1 MKLSDSEQKRVDIEL
16 EQYRTRLEQMVEEKS
31 KDLIAI
37 QEDLEATNRR
47 QALFIKVLQILQ
59 LEADIPKAMNMALAE
74 IGRYTGVDRLA
85 TWENHLDG
93 VTYGCTYEWCNEG
106 IEPAI
111 DYLRSMTIEAGKPW
125 FDMLEK
131 DNIIC
136 TSDIYSLDP
145 FITQMLEVQGV
156 KAIAVF
162 PLSQL
167 GVHFGF
173 LSFNFCWNKQWDEK
187 DVELMSQI
195 SQIVSTATKRW
206 QVETSLHQSQ
216 RTMQKV
222 LDNINTNIFV
232 CDYDSLKVLFA
243 NKPFREE
250 AGQVPD
256 NAECWRMLNAGLDG
270 VCKHCPKPHLLDA
283 DRKPTGVHFWED
295 YNPSTNRWYTI
306 QSTVLRWLDGR
317 WAIMELATDITT
329 RKQVELELIQAK
341 EKAEESDRLKSAFL
355 ANMSHEIRTPLN
367 AIVGFSSLLA
377 EADDMEERRSYISIV
392 QKNNDLLLNLISDI
406 LDISK
411 IEAGTIE
418 FTKAWLDVSQLCQE
432 IITTFSHKTYEGA
445 VELRFDENSPQI
457 MINGDRSR
465 ITQVLSN
472 FMANALKFTTEG
484 SITLSYSLEDDNQVR
499 FCVTDTGK
507 GIPAEKQ
514 SEVFNRFVKL
524 DSFIQGAGLGL
535 SICQSLVERMG
546 GKIGVDSQEGEGSC
560 FWFTHPYTP
569 GPQSILE
576 VGMGDNP
583 ISISKSILSDYKPL
597 ILVAEDIDSNYL
609 LIEALLKGDYRLSR
623 AHDGNE
629 AIELFKA
636 QTPDLVLMDMK
647 MPDMGGIDATIILR
661 KTGTEV
667 PIIALTAFAY
677 DNDKKLAF
685 GAGCNDFL
693 TKPISPPELRK
704 VVSKWTAM

>member
-1 MKLSDSEQKRVDIEL
+1 MKSTDSEPQGGGMEL
-16 EQYRTRLEQMVEEKS
+16 EQYRTSLEQMVEEKS

-37 QEDLEATNRR
+37 QENLEATNRR

-59 LEADIPKAMNMALAE
+59 LEPDIPTAMNMALAE

-93 VTYGCTYEWCNEG
+93 VTYGCTNEWCNDG

-125 FDMLEK
+125 FDMLEE
-131 DNIIC
+131 NHIIC

-206 QVETSLHQSQ
+206 QVETSLQQSQ

-222 LDNINTNIFV
+222 LDNINANIFV
-232 CDYDSLKVLFA
+232 SDYDTLKVIFA

-250 AGQVPD
+250 AGEVPE
-256 NAECWRMLNAGLDG
+256 NAECWRMLNAGLENG
-270 VCKHCPKPHLLDA
+270 CKHCPKPKLLDA
-283 DRKPTGVHFWED
+283 NRKFTGVHFWED
-295 YNPSTNRWYTI
+295 YNPVTKRWYTI
-306 QSTVLRWLDGR
+306 QSMAIKWLDGR

-377 EADDMEERRSYISIV
+377 ETDEAELRHVYMSLV
-392 QKNNDLLLNLISDI
+392 QENNELLLNLISDI

-411 IEAGTIE
+411 IEAGMID
-418 FTKAWLDVSQLCQE
+418 LVMGRVDVPQLCRE
-432 IITTFSHKTYEGA
+432 VIATFSHKKRDTA

-457 MINGDRSR
+457 VIDADKNR
-465 ITQVLSN
+465 IMQVLSN
-472 FMANALKFTTEG
+472 FLTNALKFTTKG
-484 SITLSYSLEDDNQVR
+484 SITLSYSLEDERQVR

-507 GIPAEKQ
+507 GIPDEQKH
-514 SEVFNRFVKL
+514 EIFNRFVKL
-524 DSFIQGAGLGL
+524 DSFVQGAGLGL
-535 SICQSLVERMG
+535 SICQSLVNRMG
-546 GKIGVDSQEGEGSC
+546 GKIGVESREGEGSC
-560 FWFTHPYTP
+560 FWFTHPYVP
-569 GPQSILE
+569 G
-576 VGMGDNP
+576 
-583 ISISKSILSDYKPL
+583 
-597 ILVAEDIDSNYL
+597 AFSNSNFST
-609 LIEALLKGDYRLSR
+609 D
-623 AHDGNE
+623 
-629 AIELFKA
+629 
-636 QTPDLVLMDMK
+636 
-647 MPDMGGIDATIILR
+647 
-661 KTGTEV
+661 
-667 PIIALTAFAY
+667 
-677 DNDKKLAF
+677 
-685 GAGCNDFL
+685 
-693 TKPISPPELRK
+693 
-704 VVSKWTAM
+704 